1 MNSKPHRQ
9 NSQFQL
15 RYFLAGDCK
24 TADGAWSLMYGQK
37 IDMETKLR
45 HSESQRLRRESK
57 IALAQEIID
66 DPKATKGQIL
76 GAQADIA
83 EQEADTPVWEL
94 NLQAAQM
101 ELADIE
107 NLMAELE
114 PHRKYGHLPLLEA
127 TEAAQRDEWLEELK
141 TRAENFLVTQGT
153 IPHDHLNTMRC
164 HPDFKTHLVPHIS
177 NLMVEMQNT
186 LPVNI
191 LKHIA
196 GLTMPQITYERK
208 EPEVKE
214 AQILNYS
221 PRT

>member
-9 NSQFQL
+9 NSSFQL

-24 TADGAWSLMYGQK
+24 TPDGAWSLMYGQK
-37 IDMETKLR
+37 IDMESKLR
-45 HSESQRLRRESK
+45 YAESQRLRRESK

-66 DPKATKGQIL
+66 DPKSTKGQIL

-83 EQEADTPVWEL
+83 EQEAEIPVWEM
-94 NLQAAQM
+94 NLKAAKM
-101 ELADIE
+101 EFDDIE
-107 NLMAELE
+107 RLMAELE
-114 PHRKYGHLPLLEA
+114 PLRKYGHLDILEA

-141 TRAENFLVTQGT
+141 CRAENFLVTQGT

-164 HPDFKTHLVPHIS
+164 HPDFRTHLVPHIS
-177 NLMVEMQNT
+177 NLMVSISKSNPMQVLN
-186 LPVNI
+186 LI
-191 LKHIA
+191 D
-196 GLTMPQITYERK
+196 GLTMPQIKYERS
-208 EPEVKE
+208 EPPVQE